1 MFKNITVR
9 DIIAVLLGVA
19 IGACGVRL
27 LGCGN
32 GILPDNG
39 NGAGAVGN
47 RISEVQN
54 QQHEITN
61 GIEHA
66 EQRVERLQIEV
77 AGNGKSIGDCEQI
90 LARVRAR
97 GKAKAVK
104 D

>member
-1 MFKNITVR
+1 MFKNITMR
-9 DIIAVLLGVA
+9 DIIAVLLGIA
-19 IGACGVRL
+19 IGICGFKL

-32 GILPDNG
+32 GILLD
-39 NGAGAVGN
+39 NGAGAGTIRN
-47 RISEVQN
+47 RISEIQN

-61 GIEHA
+61 GIERA